1 MTYTYRPGRG
11 DADALHRL
19 INGLIAENRD
29 LKARLKGRDE
39 TTRYTF
45 PPEQALRI
53 AMHQAAIALRDDP
66 NPHGNFGGPAG
77 LELAAQ
83 EAELWD
89 KRHRARAARRKGQSA

>member
-1 MTYTYRPGRG
+1 MTYAYREGRG

-19 INGLIAENRD
+19 INGLITENRE
-29 LKARLKGRDE
+29 LKAKLKGRDE

-53 AMHQAAIALRDDP
+53 AMHQAAIALRNDP
-66 NPHGNFGGPAG
+66 NPHGNYGGPAG
-77 LELAAQ
+77 LELAAR

-89 KRHRARAARRKGQSA
+89 KRNRASKLRSH